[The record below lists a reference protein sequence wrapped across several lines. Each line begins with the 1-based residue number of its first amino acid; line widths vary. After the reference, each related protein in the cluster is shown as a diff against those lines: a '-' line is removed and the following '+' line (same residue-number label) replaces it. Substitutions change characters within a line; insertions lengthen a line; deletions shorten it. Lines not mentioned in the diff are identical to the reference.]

1 MGKRF
6 FFTFL
11 SPVILVALY
20 IGYNQ
25 SAYFQWG
32 WSQESR
38 LLSEIRSLILSHH
51 VESVD
56 EDKLLEGAL
65 RGMVDVLDEHSAYLD
80 PKSFH
85 ELHVQTR
92 GKFAGLGIEI
102 SIRDGILTVI
112 TPISGTPAHRA
123 GILAGDQI
131 LEIDHEPTR
140 GINLQQAVTRLRG
153 APQSPVQLKVKHRD
167 DGSLE
172 TFQIIRELIQISSV
186 KRSKLIDPEH
196 KIGYIALIQFQED
209 SSRELKQAIEKLQK
223 RGMKSLI
230 LDLRNNPGGLLE
242 ESVFISSLFLDKCVV
257 VETRGRGPDNPKFF
271 FSRDDD
277 TLSPFPLIL
286 LINEQ
291 SASASEIVAGAIQDH
306 RRGILVG
313 ERSHGKGSVQGI
325 HRLSDGKRGIKLTTA
340 RYYTPSGR
348 SIQKTRTHRGGLAP
362 DIPVPLDTKQQK
374 AYLEHLRQQ
383 VILKDQAPK
392 PPSREIDPQL
402 HKALD
407 ILRGQPPQSPIS
419 RPKTLPPEKTR

>member
-20 IGYNQ
+20 FGYNQ
-25 SAYFQWG
+25 SANFQWG

-38 LLSEIRSLILSHH
+38 LLSEVRSLILSQH
-51 VESVD
+51 VEPVD

-80 PKSFH
+80 PKSFQ
-85 ELHVQTR
+85 ELQVQTR
-92 GKFAGLGIEI
+92 GEFAGLGIEI
-102 SIRDGILTVI
+102 SIRDGVLTVI

-153 APQSPVQLKVKHRD
+153 APKSPVQLKVKHRD

-186 KRSKLIDPEH
+186 KRSKLIDPDH
-196 KIGYIALIQFQED
+196 KVGYIALIQFQKD
-209 SSRELKQAIEKLQK
+209 SSRELKLAIEKLQEQ
-223 RGMKSLI
+223 GMKSLI
-230 LDLRNNPGGLLE
+230 LDLRNNPGGLLR
-242 ESVFISSLFLDKCVV
+242 ESVLISSLFLDKCLVV
-257 VETRGRGPDNPKFF
+257 KTRGRGPDNQNFF
-271 FSRDDD
+271 LSQDDD

-325 HRLSDGKRGIKLTTA
+325 HQLSDGKRGIKLTTA

-362 DIPVPLDTKQQK
+362 DISVPLDTKQQK

-383 VILKDQAPK
+383 EILKNQAPEI
-392 PPSREIDPQL
+392 PPVDIDPQL

-407 ILRGQPPQSPIS
+407 ILRGQSPQSPIS
-419 RPKTLPPEKTR
+419 RPKAIPQEEDR